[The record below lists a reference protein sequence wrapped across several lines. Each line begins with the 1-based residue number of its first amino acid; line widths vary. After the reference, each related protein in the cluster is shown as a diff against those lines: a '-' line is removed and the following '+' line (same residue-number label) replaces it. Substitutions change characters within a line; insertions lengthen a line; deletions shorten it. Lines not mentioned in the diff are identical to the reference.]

1 MWSISENCKINSIRY
16 ANSIISLSF
25 QPHGPYI
32 AVASGME
39 LRLWNWS
46 EDARLSIDGPTGRIL
61 QSRTTGAGTAGPGG
75 GGGEAT
81 WKQCPRMKIVRHPR
95 NIRAVIFHPFGRV
108 LFVAAPDVTDK
119 EATVLVYSRCV
130 SADCAGVPPR

>member
-1 MWSISENCKINSIRY
+1 MRRSRSQRSG
-16 ANSIISLSF
+16 SGQHIISLSF

-61 QSRTTGAGTAGPGG
+61 QSRNAVASDAAPGDAGADTN
-75 GGGEAT
+75 

-108 LFVAAPDVTDK
+108 LFVAAPDVTDI
-119 EATVLVYSRCV
+119 EPVTVVYSRCV
-130 SADCAGVPPR
+130 CAQFLGSFH